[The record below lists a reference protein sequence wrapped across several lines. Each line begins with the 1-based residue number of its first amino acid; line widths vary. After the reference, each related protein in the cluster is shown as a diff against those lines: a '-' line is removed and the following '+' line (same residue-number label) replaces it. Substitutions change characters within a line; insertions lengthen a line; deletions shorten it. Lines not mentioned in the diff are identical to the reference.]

1 MHCSRTT
8 KLLTFLSQ
16 NLRHNK
22 GEFMKKVLL
31 IEDEKGIMDI
41 LDTLAKSIDEDVQV
55 ERAYDGLTG
64 REKLQKTKYDLIVMD
79 LSLPKLH
86 GNNLMRQLGLNTA
99 DKVLIF
105 SGMIDQNALAEGMN
119 SHVTNFIS
127 KPAPIAKICNKMKS
141 ML

>member
-1 MHCSRTT
+1 
-8 KLLTFLSQ
+8 
-16 NLRHNK
+16 
-22 GEFMKKVLL
+22 MKKVLL